1 MVKMRQRREGGAEPV
16 PEIPEV
22 AFSAPAG
29 RPAGVEV
36 MTLAE
41 LRERADACQLSTPHR
56 PGFHHL
62 LRLDRGRL
70 VHSVDFREHVLA
82 PGDLL
87 WSRPGQVQHFGDLN
101 GAEGLLVLFEAGFLD
116 PATAAAARIEDWYGP
131 AVRHPEGAAAQA
143 VDDALRQLHREF
155 GALGGLPLE
164 VHLEVLRHLLA
175 VLVLRAAHPGG
186 AANSGPGR
194 VGAGRR
200 EGAEACEA
208 GETYLRF
215 RDAVEREFTRSR
227 RVADYARSLG
237 YAPRTLSRATEAA
250 AGVGAKE
257 FIDRRVV
264 LEAKRLLA
272 HGDQSAARIADR
284 LGFADAT
291 NFSKF
296 FQRRAGTTPIAFRAA
311 VRGGSGREQN
321 SGTGR
326 EQSSGTGREQNSGT
340 VAGGGAG
347 A

>member
-1 MVKMRQRREGGAEPV
+1 MVKKRQEEAEPV
-16 PEIPEV
+16 PEIREV

-41 LRERADACQLSTPHR
+41 LRERADACQLATPHR

-62 LRLDRGRL
+62 LILDSGRL
-70 VHSVDFREHVLA
+70 VHSVDFREHLLG

-87 WSRPGQVQHFGDLN
+87 WSRPGQVQHFGDLTD
-101 GAEGLLVLFEAGFLD
+101 AEGLLVLFEAGFLD
-116 PATAAAARIEDWYGP
+116 PPTAAAARIEDWYGP
-131 AVRHPEGAAAQA
+131 PVRHLEGAAARR
-143 VDDALRQLHREF
+143 VDEAMRQLHAEF

-164 VHLEVLRHLLA
+164 VHLAVLRHLLA

-186 AANSGPGR
+186 PAGDGPG
-194 VGAGRR
+194 G
-200 EGAEACEA
+200 CEA

-215 RDAVEREFTRSR
+215 RDAVERGFTRSR
-227 RVADYARSLG
+227 RVADYARALG
-237 YAPRTLSRATEAA
+237 YAPRTLSRATEAG
-250 AGVGAKE
+250 AGIGAKE

-296 FQRRAGTTPIAFRAA
+296 FQRQTGSTPISFRTA
-311 VRGGSGREQN
+311 VRGGAQR
-321 SGTGR
+321 
-326 EQSSGTGREQNSGT
+326 
-340 VAGGGAG
+340 VGGGPLRPA
-347 A
+347 

>member
-1 MVKMRQRREGGAEPV
+1 MVKKRQEGGEGV

-41 LRERADACQLSTPHR
+41 LRGRADACQLSTPHR

-62 LRLDRGRL
+62 LLLERGRL
-70 VHSVDFREHVLA
+70 VHSVDFRAHPLA

-87 WSRPGQVQHFGDLN
+87 WSRPGQVQHFGDLA
-101 GAEGLLVLFEAGFLD
+101 GAEGRLVLFESGFLD

-131 AVRHPEGAAAQA
+131 PVRHLEGAAGRRLEEAM
-143 VDDALRQLHREF
+143 RQLHREF
-155 GALGGLPLE
+155 GALGGLPLP
-164 VHLEVLRHLLA
+164 VHLDVLRHLLA

-186 AANSGPGR
+186 AADGE
-194 VGAGRR
+194 A
-200 EGAEACEA
+200 EGCAASA
-208 GETYLRF
+208 TFLRF
-215 RDAVEREFTRSR
+215 RDAVERDFARSR
-227 RVADYARSLG
+227 RVADYARALG
-237 YAPRTLSRATEAA
+237 YAPRTLSRATEAR

-257 FIDRRVV
+257 FIDRRVE

-272 HGDQSAARIADR
+272 HGDRSAARIAGR

-296 FQRRAGTTPIAFRAA
+296 FQRRTGSTPIAFRVA
-311 VRGGSGREQN
+311 VRGGAQRVGGSPPRPAQGLP
-321 SGTGR
+321 GG
-326 EQSSGTGREQNSGT
+326 SSRP
-340 VAGGGAG
+340 
-347 A
+347 

>member
-1 MVKMRQRREGGAEPV
+1 MVKNRQHGGEPV
-16 PEIPEV
+16 TEIPEV

-62 LRLDRGRL
+62 LTLESGRL
-70 VHSVDFREHVLA
+70 THSVDFREHLLT

-87 WSRPGQVQHFGDLN
+87 WSRPGQVQHFGDLT
-101 GAEGLLVLFEAGFLD
+101 GAEGLLVLFEATFLD
-116 PATAAAARIEDWYGP
+116 PSTAAAARIEDWYGP
-131 AVRHPEGAAAQA
+131 AVRRPEGAAAR
-143 VDDALRQLHREF
+143 ALSEAMRQLHREF

-164 VHLEVLRHLLA
+164 VHVEVLRHLLA
-175 VLVLRAAHPGG
+175 VLVLRAAHPAG
-186 AANSGPGR
+186 A
-194 VGAGRR
+194 VDTDR
-200 EGAEACEA
+200 EGACEA
-208 GETYLRF
+208 SETYLRF

-284 LGFADAT
+284 LGFDDAT

-311 VRGGSGREQN
+311 VRGGA
-321 SGTGR
+321 
-326 EQSSGTGREQNSGT
+326 
-340 VAGGGAG
+340 VAAVSPG
-347 A
+347 

>member
-1 MVKMRQRREGGAEPV
+1 MVKKRQEGGKPV
-16 PEIPEV
+16 PEIREV

-29 RPAGVEV
+29 RPAGMEV

-41 LRERADACQLSTPHR
+41 LRGRAAACQLSTPHR

-62 LRLDRGRL
+62 LVLERGRL
-70 VHSVDFREHVLA
+70 AHCVDFREHVLE

-87 WSRPGQVQHFGDLN
+87 WSRPGQVQHFGDLT
-101 GAEGLLVLFEAGFLD
+101 GAEGRLVLFESGFLD

-131 AVRHPEGAAAQA
+131 PVRRPEGVAARR
-143 VDDALRQLHREF
+143 VDEAMRQLHQEF

-175 VLVLRAAHPGG
+175 VLVLRAAFLGGPDRDG
-186 AANSGPGR
+186 AAD
-194 VGAGRR
+194 
-200 EGAEACEA
+200 
-208 GETYLRF
+208 GEPNPTYLRF
-215 RDAVEREFTRSR
+215 RDAVERDFTRSR

-237 YAPRTLSRATEAA
+237 YAPRTLSRATEAT

-257 FIDRRVV
+257 FIDRRVA

-296 FQRRAGTTPIAFRAA
+296 FQRQTGSTPIAFRTA
-311 VRGGSGREQN
+311 VRGGAQR
-321 SGTGR
+321 
-326 EQSSGTGREQNSGT
+326 
-340 VAGGGAG
+340 VGG
-347 A
+347 

>member
-1 MVKMRQRREGGAEPV
+1 MVRKRQVGGEPV
-16 PEIPEV
+16 PEIREV

-36 MTLAE
+36 LTLAE
-41 LRERADACQLSTPHR
+41 LRARADACQLATPHR

-62 LRLDRGRL
+62 LLLDRGRL
-70 VHSVDFREHVLA
+70 VHSVDFREHLMA

-87 WSRPGQVQHFGDLN
+87 WSRPGQVQHFGDLT
-101 GAEGLLVLFEAGFLD
+101 GAEGRLVLFEAGFLD

-131 AVRHPEGAAAQA
+131 PVRHPEGVAARGVAE
-143 VDDALRQLHREF
+143 ALRQLHTEF

-164 VHLEVLRHLLA
+164 IHLDVLRHLLA

-186 AANSGPGR
+186 AAGGER
-194 VGAGRR
+194 DGAC
-200 EGAEACEA
+200 AASA
-208 GETYLRF
+208 TYLRF
-215 RDAVEREFTRSR
+215 RDAVERGFTRSR

-257 FIDRRVV
+257 FIDRRVA

-296 FQRRAGTTPIAFRAA
+296 FQRQTGTTPIAFRMA
-311 VRGGSGREQN
+311 VRGG
-321 SGTGR
+321 
-326 EQSSGTGREQNSGT
+326 
-340 VAGGGAG
+340 AG
-347 A
+347 

>member
-1 MVKMRQRREGGAEPV
+1 MVRKRQGGEEPV
-16 PEIPEV
+16 PEIREV

-29 RPAGVEV
+29 RPSGVEV
-36 MTLAE
+36 LTLAE

-62 LRLDRGRL
+62 LLLDRGRL
-70 VHSVDFREHVLA
+70 VHSVDFREHALA

-87 WSRPGQVQHFGDLN
+87 WSRPGQVQHFGDLT
-101 GAEGLLVLFEAGFLD
+101 GAEGRLVLFEAGFLD

-131 AVRHPEGAAAQA
+131 PVRHPRGAAARRVA
-143 VDDALRQLHREF
+143 EAMGQLHQEF

-175 VLVLRAAHPGG
+175 VLVLRAAHPDG
-186 AANSGPGR
+186 AAGD
-194 VGAGRR
+194 AGSRP
-200 EGAEACEA
+200 A

-215 RDAVEREFTRSR
+215 RDAVERGFTRSR
-227 RVADYARSLG
+227 RVGDYARALG
-237 YAPRTLSRATEAA
+237 YAPRTLSRATEAT

-296 FQRRAGTTPIAFRAA
+296 FQRRTGRTPIAFREA
-311 VRGGSGREQN
+311 VRGGAQR
-321 SGTGR
+321 
-326 EQSSGTGREQNSGT
+326 
-340 VAGGGAG
+340 VGGGPLRPA
-347 A
+347 

>member
-1 MVKMRQRREGGAEPV
+1 MVRMRQEGREPV

-29 RPAGVEV
+29 RPTGVEV

-41 LRERADACQLSTPHR
+41 LRARADACQLSAPHR

-62 LRLDRGRL
+62 LMLDSGRL

-87 WSRPGQVQHFGDLN
+87 WSRPGQVQHFGDLTD
-101 GAEGLLVLFEAGFLD
+101 AEGRLVLFEAGFLD

-131 AVRHPEGAAAQA
+131 PVRRPEGAAARG
-143 VDDALRQLHREF
+143 VDEAMRQLHGEF

-164 VHLEVLRHLLA
+164 IHLDVLRHLLA
-175 VLVLRAAHPGG
+175 VLVLRAAYPGG
-186 AANSGPGR
+186 EPDGDGSCTASAA
-194 VGAGRR
+194 
-200 EGAEACEA
+200 
-208 GETYLRF
+208 YLRF
-215 RDAVEREFTRSR
+215 RDAVERGFTRSR

-237 YAPRTLSRATEAA
+237 YAPRTLSRATEAS

-257 FIDRRVV
+257 FIDRRVA

-296 FQRRAGTTPIAFRAA
+296 FQRQTGTTPIAFRTA
-311 VRGGSGREQN
+311 VRGG
-321 SGTGR
+321 
-326 EQSSGTGREQNSGT
+326 
-340 VAGGGAG
+340 VA
-347 A
+347 

>member
-1 MVKMRQRREGGAEPV
+1 MVKNRQRSGEPV
-16 PEIPEV
+16 TEIPEV

-41 LRERADACQLSTPHR
+41 LRERADACGLSTPHR

-62 LRLDRGRL
+62 LALSSGRL
-70 VHSVDFREHVLA
+70 THSVDFREHHLT

-87 WSRPGQVQHFGDLN
+87 WSRPGQVQHFGDLTR
-101 GAEGLLVLFEAGFLD
+101 AEGLLVLFEATFLD

-131 AVRHPEGAAAQA
+131 AVRRPEGAAAR
-143 VDDALRQLHREF
+143 ALEEAMRQLHREF

-175 VLVLRAAHPGG
+175 VLVLRAAHPAG
-186 AANSGPGR
+186 A
-194 VGAGRR
+194 VDTDR
-200 EGAEACEA
+200 EGACEVS
-208 GETYLRF
+208 ETYLRF

-272 HGDQSAARIADR
+272 HGDRSAARIADR

-311 VRGGSGREQN
+311 VRGGA
-321 SGTGR
+321 
-326 EQSSGTGREQNSGT
+326 
-340 VAGGGAG
+340 VAAG
-347 A
+347 SPD

>member
-1 MVKMRQRREGGAEPV
+1 MVRKRQEGGEPV
-16 PEIPEV
+16 PEIREV

-36 MTLAE
+36 LTLAE
-41 LRERADACQLSTPHR
+41 LRARADACQLATPHR

-62 LRLDRGRL
+62 LLLDRGRL
-70 VHSVDFREHVLA
+70 VHSVDFREHLMA

-87 WSRPGQVQHFGDLN
+87 WSRPGQVQHFGDLT
-101 GAEGLLVLFEAGFLD
+101 GAEGRLVLFEAGFLD

-131 AVRHPEGAAAQA
+131 PVRHPEGAAARGVA
-143 VDDALRQLHREF
+143 EALRQLHTEF

-164 VHLEVLRHLLA
+164 IHLDVLRHLLA

-186 AANSGPGR
+186 AAG
-194 VGAGRR
+194 
-200 EGAEACEA
+200 
-208 GETYLRF
+208 GERDGSCAASATYLRF
-215 RDAVEREFTRSR
+215 RDAVERGFTRSR

-296 FQRRAGTTPIAFRAA
+296 FQRQTGTAPIAFRMA
-311 VRGGSGREQN
+311 VRGG
-321 SGTGR
+321 
-326 EQSSGTGREQNSGT
+326 
-340 VAGGGAG
+340 AG
-347 A
+347 

>member
-1 MVKMRQRREGGAEPV
+1 MVRKRQVGGEPV
-16 PEIPEV
+16 PEIREV

-36 MTLAE
+36 LTLAE
-41 LRERADACQLSTPHR
+41 LRARADACQLATPHR

-62 LRLDRGRL
+62 LLLDRGRL
-70 VHSVDFREHVLA
+70 VHSVDFREHLMA

-87 WSRPGQVQHFGDLN
+87 WSRPGQVQHFGDLT
-101 GAEGLLVLFEAGFLD
+101 GAEGRLVLFEAGFLD

-131 AVRHPEGAAAQA
+131 PVRHPEGVAARGVAE
-143 VDDALRQLHREF
+143 ALRQLHTEF

-164 VHLEVLRHLLA
+164 IHLDVLRHLLA

-186 AANSGPGR
+186 AAG
-194 VGAGRR
+194 
-200 EGAEACEA
+200 
-208 GETYLRF
+208 GERDGSCAASATYLRF
-215 RDAVEREFTRSR
+215 RDAVERGFTRSR

-296 FQRRAGTTPIAFRAA
+296 FQRQTGTTPIAFRMA
-311 VRGGSGREQN
+311 VRGG
-321 SGTGR
+321 
-326 EQSSGTGREQNSGT
+326 
-340 VAGGGAG
+340 AG
-347 A
+347 

>member
-1 MVKMRQRREGGAEPV
+1 MVRMRQEGRDPV
-16 PEIPEV
+16 PEIREV

-29 RPAGVEV
+29 RPTGVEV

-41 LRERADACQLSTPHR
+41 LRARADACQLSAPHR

-62 LRLDRGRL
+62 LMLDSGRL

-87 WSRPGQVQHFGDLN
+87 WSRPGQVQHFGDLT
-101 GAEGLLVLFEAGFLD
+101 GAEGRLVLFEAGFLD

-131 AVRHPEGAAAQA
+131 PVRRPEGAAARG
-143 VDDALRQLHREF
+143 VDEAMRQLHGEF

-164 VHLEVLRHLLA
+164 IHLDVLRHLLA
-175 VLVLRAAHPGG
+175 VLVLRAAYPGG
-186 AANSGPGR
+186 EPDGDGSCTASAA
-194 VGAGRR
+194 
-200 EGAEACEA
+200 
-208 GETYLRF
+208 YLRF
-215 RDAVEREFTRSR
+215 RDAVERGFTRSR

-237 YAPRTLSRATEAA
+237 YAPRTLSRATEAS

-257 FIDRRVV
+257 FIDRRVA

-296 FQRRAGTTPIAFRAA
+296 FQRQTGTTPIAFRTA
-311 VRGGSGREQN
+311 VRS
-321 SGTGR
+321 
-326 EQSSGTGREQNSGT
+326 
-340 VAGGGAG
+340 GAG
-347 A
+347 

>member
-1 MVKMRQRREGGAEPV
+1 MVRKRQEGGEPV
-16 PEIPEV
+16 PENREV

-36 MTLAE
+36 LTLAE
-41 LRERADACQLSTPHR
+41 LRARADACRLSTPHR

-62 LRLDRGRL
+62 LLLDRGRL
-70 VHSVDFREHVLA
+70 VHSVDFREHVMA

-87 WSRPGQVQHFGDLN
+87 WSRPGQVQHFGDLT
-101 GAEGLLVLFEAGFLD
+101 GAEGRLVLFEAGFLD

-131 AVRHPEGAAAQA
+131 PVRHPEGAAA
-143 VDDALRQLHREF
+143 R
-155 GALGGLPLE
+155 G
-164 VHLEVLRHLLA
+164 
-175 VLVLRAAHPGG
+175 
-186 AANSGPGR
+186 
-194 VGAGRR
+194 
-200 EGAEACEA
+200 
-208 GETYLRF
+208 
-215 RDAVEREFTRSR
+215 FTRSR
-227 RVADYARSLG
+227 RVTDYARSLG

-296 FQRRAGTTPIAFRAA
+296 FQRQTGTTPIAFRVA
-311 VRGGSGREQN
+311 VRGG
-321 SGTGR
+321 
-326 EQSSGTGREQNSGT
+326 
-340 VAGGGAG
+340 AG
-347 A
+347 

>member
-1 MVKMRQRREGGAEPV
+1 MVKMRQEGAEGV

-41 LRERADACQLSTPHR
+41 LRGRADACRLSTPHR

-62 LRLDRGRL
+62 LLLERGRL
-70 VHSVDFREHVLA
+70 VHSVDFRAHPLA

-87 WSRPGQVQHFGDLN
+87 WSRPGQVQHFGDLA
-101 GAEGLLVLFEAGFLD
+101 GAEGRLVLFESGFLD

-131 AVRHPEGAAAQA
+131 PVRHLEGAAGRRLEEAM
-143 VDDALRQLHREF
+143 RQLHREF
-155 GALGGLPLE
+155 GALGGLPLP
-164 VHLEVLRHLLA
+164 VHLDVLRHLLA

-186 AANSGPGR
+186 AADD
-194 VGAGRR
+194 
-200 EGAEACEA
+200 GAEGCAA
-208 GETYLRF
+208 SATFLRF
-215 RDAVEREFTRSR
+215 RDAVERDFARSR
-227 RVADYARSLG
+227 RVADYARALG
-237 YAPRTLSRATEAA
+237 YAPRTLSRATEAQ

-257 FIDRRVV
+257 FIDRRVE

-272 HGDQSAARIADR
+272 HGDRSAAGIAGR

-296 FQRRAGTTPIAFRAA
+296 FQRRTGSTPIAFRVA
-311 VRGGSGREQN
+311 VRGGAQRVGGVPLRPAQ
-321 SGTGR
+321 GLPGG
-326 EQSSGTGREQNSGT
+326 SSRP
-340 VAGGGAG
+340 
-347 A
+347 

>member
-1 MVKMRQRREGGAEPV
+1 MVKKRQEGGEPV

-29 RPAGVEV
+29 RPRGVEV

-41 LRERADACQLSTPHR
+41 LRARADACQLSTPHR

-62 LRLDRGRL
+62 LLLDGGRL

-87 WSRPGQVQHFGDLN
+87 WSRPGQVQHFGDLT
-101 GAEGLLVLFEAGFLD
+101 GAKGRLVLFEAGFLD
-116 PATAAAARIEDWYGP
+116 PATATAARVEDWYGP
-131 AVRHPEGAAAQA
+131 PVRHPEGAAARG
-143 VDDALRQLHREF
+143 VDEAMRQLHGEF

-164 VHLEVLRHLLA
+164 IHLDVLRHLLA
-175 VLVLRAAHPGG
+175 VLVLRAAYPGG
-186 AANSGPGR
+186 EADGDGSCAA
-194 VGAGRR
+194 GA
-200 EGAEACEA
+200 
-208 GETYLRF
+208 TYLRF
-215 RDAVEREFTRSR
+215 RDAVERDFTRSR

-237 YAPRTLSRATEAA
+237 YAPRTLSRATEAS

-284 LGFADAT
+284 LGFDDAT

-296 FQRRAGTTPIAFRAA
+296 FQRQTGTTPIAFRTA
-311 VRGGSGREQN
+311 VRS
-321 SGTGR
+321 
-326 EQSSGTGREQNSGT
+326 
-340 VAGGGAG
+340 GAG
-347 A
+347 